1 MPDDAFR
8 KGGGEPVDAASAR
21 DAWARAARP
30 ILVQVARRYGA
41 LTTPNE
47 LAEEVQ
53 ALAGVQ
59 TRESAE
65 SWIDDVLEDVG
76 LECGARSEPLL
87 PAFCIGGP
95 DGRIGERYQ
104 QLVAHLNGSAPA
116 DIEMHAATERLEAHR
131 YHGAI
136 MPVDGGH
143 PTLPRQLASQRAA
156 APKRTAATRAP
167 STRVRKPPTPRKPK
181 KPELPPRP
189 VCPTCFLQLPA
200 TGRCD
205 NCDPQ

>member
-1 MPDDAFR
+1 M
-8 KGGGEPVDAASAR
+8 
-21 DAWARAARP
+21 
-30 ILVQVARRYGA
+30 QVARRYGA

-59 TRESAE
+59 TREAAE
-65 SWIDDVLEDVG
+65 LWIGDVLEDVG

-87 PAFCIGGP
+87 PAFCIGP

-104 QLVAHLNGSAPA
+104 QLVVHLNGSAPA
-116 DIEMHAATERLEAHR
+116 DIEVHAATERLEAHR

-156 APKRTAATRAP
+156 VPKRTAGTRAP
-167 STRVRKPPTPRKPK
+167 STRVKKPATPRKPK
-181 KPELPPRP
+181 KPEPPPRP
-189 VCPTCFLQLPA
+189 VCPTCFPA
-200 TGRCD
+200 TSGDGSLRQLR
-205 NCDPQ
+205 PAVARVQERRPV

>member
-1 MPDDAFR
+1 MPDDALR
-8 KGGGEPVDAASAR
+8 RSGGEPVDAVSAR

-53 ALAGVQ
+53 AHAGVQ
-59 TRESAE
+59 TREAAGL
-65 SWIDDVLEDVG
+65 WIGDVLEDVG

-87 PAFCIGGP
+87 PAFCIGP

-104 QLVAHLNGSAPA
+104 QLVVHLIGSAPA
-116 DIEMHAATERLEAHR
+116 DIEVHAATERLEAHR

-156 APKRTAATRAP
+156 APKRTAGTRAP
-167 STRVRKPPTPRKPK
+167 STRVKKAVTPRKPK